1 VWRDKFGTF
10 TDEEDEKC
18 QKLIETGNINQGG
31 PLAKLMEIIA
41 SLREEARLGLFQ
53 VKKYCEALRLA
64 ETENL
69 WPTEKMQIYVIIG
82 PEFSN

>member
-1 VWRDKFGTF
+1 
-10 TDEEDEKC
+10 
-18 QKLIETGNINQGG
+18 
-31 PLAKLMEIIA
+31 MEIIA

-69 WPTEKMQIYVIIG
+69 WPTEKMHIYVIIG

>member
-1 VWRDKFGTF
+1 
-10 TDEEDEKC
+10 
-18 QKLIETGNINQGG
+18 
-31 PLAKLMEIIA
+31 MEIIA

>member
-1 VWRDKFGTF
+1 
-10 TDEEDEKC
+10 
-18 QKLIETGNINQGG
+18 
-31 PLAKLMEIIA
+31 MEIIA

-69 WPTEKMQIYVIIG
+69 WPTEKCKFM
-82 PEFSN
+82 